1 MPRSSTI
8 ALCALGA
15 TTVDAFAPSVLRS
28 TRVMPLASTE
38 TEEWSAPAMPSS
50 DGAATDAV
58 PEEVAA
64 VQSAPRTSLALP
76 FMNAPKTLD
85 GTLAGDMG
93 FDPLGFAD
101 CRENLLVYREAEVK
115 HARLAMLAAAGWP
128 LAELFHKE
136 IASSAG
142 LSPILNADGRNPSVL
157 NGFTGPA
164 SVAFVVAAFAGIGMQ
179 ESVTLKSQYI
189 SPQDFNQRPAAFA
202 KKEQE
207 GLVSGG
213 FDFDPLNLYNF
224 FGPGEEGRQVMRTS
238 ELKNGRLAM
247 MAITGMAIQEAV
259 FKKPVVEQTPIFFKP
274 VWESVAQLLTGD
286 VPALYTEEGVNTKQ
300 LFGTSAPLDSFQ
312 YPDETTTA
320 APAAAVMEVA
330 PAAVSAPVEAVAAPV
345 MEAAPAVVAEP
356 AAAVMEAAPAAIAEA
371 VAPVVEAASSVMAAT
386 ADALPSTADVAEVV
400 TKVAEATADIR
411 DMALPDFSAL

>member
-1 MPRSSTI
+1 M
-8 ALCALGA
+8 
-15 TTVDAFAPSVLRS
+15 
-28 TRVMPLASTE
+28 
-38 TEEWSAPAMPSS
+38 
-50 DGAATDAV
+50 
-58 PEEVAA
+58 
-64 VQSAPRTSLALP
+64 
-76 FMNAPKTLD
+76 
-85 GTLAGDMG
+85 
-93 FDPLGFAD
+93 
-101 CRENLLVYREAEVK
+101 YREAEVK

-207 GLVSGG
+207 VLVSGG

-274 VWESVAQLLTGD
+274 IWESVAQLLTGD
-286 VPALYTEEGVNTKQ
+286 VPALYTEEGIGGSVNKY
-300 LFGTSAPLDSFQ
+300 GTSAPIESFS
-312 YPDETTTA
+312 YPAEDAVA
-320 APAAAVMEVA
+320 APAAA
-330 PAAVSAPVEAVAAPV
+330 AAV
-345 MEAAPAVVAEP
+345 EAAPAVMEFAAPP
-356 AAAVMEAAPAAIAEA
+356 AAVITEAAPAAVMEAAPEAPAAV
-371 VAPVVEAASSVMAAT
+371 VAPVVEAAQSVMAA
-386 ADALPSTADVAEVV
+386 AVDALPSPADVAEVV
-400 TKVAEATADIR
+400 TKVAEAAPDMR

>member
-1 MPRSSTI
+1 M
-8 ALCALGA
+8 
-15 TTVDAFAPSVLRS
+15 
-28 TRVMPLASTE
+28 
-38 TEEWSAPAMPSS
+38 
-50 DGAATDAV
+50 
-58 PEEVAA
+58 
-64 VQSAPRTSLALP
+64 
-76 FMNAPKTLD
+76 
-85 GTLAGDMG
+85 
-93 FDPLGFAD
+93 
-101 CRENLLVYREAEVK
+101 
-115 HARLAMLAAAGWP
+115 
-128 LAELFHKE
+128 
-136 IASSAG
+136 
-142 LSPILNADGRNPSVL
+142 
-157 NGFTGPA
+157 
-164 SVAFVVAAFAGIGMQ
+164 
-179 ESVTLKSQYI
+179 
-189 SPQDFNQRPAAFA
+189 
-202 KKEQE
+202 
-207 GLVSGG
+207 
-213 FDFDPLNLYNF
+213 
-224 FGPGEEGRQVMRTS
+224 MRTS

-386 ADALPSTADVAEVV
+386 ADALPSAADVAEVV

-411 DMALPDFSAL
+411 DMALPDFSAM